1 MSLKVID
8 ERAVLGK
15 NFKIYG
21 TTENPLFLA
30 KDVAEWIDYSY
41 KDSRKTARDTSK
53 MLKTIDE
60 EEKLVGTLFLS
71 GQNREAW
78 FLTEDGLYEV
88 LMQSRKPIAKEFKKE
103 VKKILKQIRLTG
115 GAVRNE
121 EEFIKN
127 YFPSFSEEVKQAMVL
142 DLRKQNEK
150 IQKELEEKNRFLNQI
165 SASSNSILVR
175 DVAHLAT
182 KQNIKI
188 GEKRLWNKLREWGL
202 IQKGSTKPM
211 QRALEQGLFEKAEFV
226 IQRSYGVETKFT
238 TRVTGKGQIYIIDKL
253 LKEVG

>member
-1 MSLKVID
+1 MKNLEVIE
-8 ERAVLGK
+8 ERKVLGK
-15 NFKIYG
+15 DFKVYG
-21 TTENPLFLA
+21 TTENPLVLA

-53 MLKTIDE
+53 MLKTIDK

-127 YFPSFSEEVKQAMVL
+127 YFPSFSEEVK
-142 DLRKQNEK
+142 
-150 IQKELEEKNRFLNQI
+150 
-165 SASSNSILVR
+165 
-175 DVAHLAT
+175 
-182 KQNIKI
+182 
-188 GEKRLWNKLREWGL
+188 
-202 IQKGSTKPM
+202 
-211 QRALEQGLFEKAEFV
+211 
-226 IQRSYGVETKFT
+226 
-238 TRVTGKGQIYIIDKL
+238 
-253 LKEVG
+253 